1 MQIQCGLS
9 SLLAQGRVCEQVLPA
24 VAGWFCQHP
33 ALMSHAP
40 SVKLLLDCYSLAS
53 GQLRALMLAQL
64 LSCLQ
69 SDPSSR
75 HNCCC
80 CCCCCRRCQHGTGY
94 RTVHLLLL
102 SLHVELLRQLW
113 QHPNQAASKAV
124 CTGAQTLLE
133 VMLTQPENPIWIP
146 QPPTR
151 LSGSERREAPQDQ
164 ASSGSSSSED
174 DGSDRDG
181 DEPEDGDPHAR
192 SVLCWGIKVCALLG
206 HQLHMDF

>member
-1 MQIQCGLS
+1 M
-9 SLLAQGRVCEQVLPA
+9 
-24 VAGWFCQHP
+24 AGWFCQHP

-40 SVKLLLDCYSLAS
+40 SVKLLLNCYSLAS
-53 GQLRALMLAQL
+53 RKLRAPMLAQL
-64 LSCLQ
+64 LSCLR
-69 SDPSSR
+69 SDPSGR

-80 CCCCCRRCQHGTGY
+80 CCLCCCCRCEHGTGY

-102 SLHVELLRQLW
+102 SLHFSQSC
-113 QHPNQAASKAV
+113 QHSNQGSILIKQHQRAV

-151 LSGSERREAPQDQ
+151 LSGSERRKAPQDQ

-174 DGSDRDG
+174 DGSDRGG
-181 DEPEDGDPHAR
+181 DEPEDGDSHAR
-192 SVLCWGIKVCALLG
+192 SVLCWGINCICKVEMGIESTLNLAPLPAAA
-206 HQLHMDF
+206 QQ